1 MRSSITL
8 VATLVRAR
16 FVAHL
21 HLAATQNAQPHATF
35 VALVTWQMDAPVAMK
50 SVTPITVTEGVDFTS
65 ATVVMDTRTAPSQ
78 SCWILKLALVV

>member
-1 MRSSITL
+1 MRSSIRL

-16 FVAHL
+16 LVAHL
-21 HLAATQNAQPHATF
+21 HLTATQNAQPHVTF
-35 VALVTWQMDAPVAMK
+35 VALVTWQMGASVAEE
-50 SVTPITVTEGVDFTS
+50 SVTPITVTEGVHITS